1 MTASGLI
8 QFDEWMD
15 LYANRVESMRTSAV
29 RDLFAAASRS
39 DIISL
44 SGGMPDIRC
53 LPLNE
58 VGEVA
63 AHAILQEGIAGLQY
77 GDTTGRPQ
85 TKEVICRL
93 MQDLDIFV
101 APEDLTV
108 TTGAQQALDLL
119 GKTFI
124 NPGDAIITEGPTYL
138 GALQAFSA
146 YQPQVHTIDFDE
158 DGMRMDLLE
167 DTLRALGPR
176 GAKFIYT
183 IPTFQNPGGVTMS
196 LARRRQLLELAHTW
210 QIPIIEDDPY
220 GRLRFEGEAVPC
232 LRALDEEV
240 IYLGTVS
247 KVFAPGLRTGWAI
260 APHPILQKLNMVKQG
275 TDLCGSALCQ
285 VIVEHYFNETS
296 WRTTLDDMREKYR
309 ERRDAMLSALDEFF
323 PPEAKWTHPT
333 GGFFVWVTLPPYVDT
348 PQMLSIAL
356 EAGVT
361 FVPGDGCYP
370 SVSGKGHNAM
380 RIAFCYEEPEM
391 LREAIR
397 RLSLVIEER
406 LELYRAFINAGALK
420 ETWGDDMSEQKGDT
434 QRWATK

>member
-1 MTASGLI
+1 MTGSGLI
-8 QFDEWMD
+8 QFDEWVD
-15 LYANRVESMRTSAV
+15 LYAERVESMRTSAV

-44 SGGMPDIRC
+44 SGGMPDIRR
-53 LPLNE
+53 LPLDT
-58 VGEVA
+58 VSEVA
-63 AHAILQEGIAGLQY
+63 ARAVLQEGVAGLQY
-77 GDTTGRPQ
+77 GDTTGRTQ

-93 MQDLDIFV
+93 MRDLDIAV
-101 APEDLTV
+101 ATEDLIV

-146 YQPQVHTIDFDE
+146 YQPQIHTIAFDE

-167 DTLRALGPR
+167 EKLHALGRR

-196 LARRRQLLELAHTW
+196 LRRRKQLLELARTW
-210 QIPIIEDDPY
+210 QIPVVEDDPY
-220 GRLRFEGEAVPC
+220 GRLRFEGEAVGC
-232 LRALDEEV
+232 LRALDSEV

-247 KVFAPGLRTGWAI
+247 KVFAPGLRTGWII
-260 APHPILQKLNMVKQG
+260 APHPILQKLKMVKQG

-285 VIVEHYFNETS
+285 VIVEHYFNETP
-296 WRTTLDDMREKYR
+296 WRETLADMCEKYR
-309 ERRDAMLSALDEFF
+309 QRRDAMLAALDEFF
-323 PPEAKWTHPT
+323 PLEATWTHPQ
-333 GGFFVWVTLPPYVDT
+333 GGFFVWVTLPSYVNT
-348 PQMLSIAL
+348 PQLLSVAL

-370 SVSGKGHNAM
+370 STSGKGHNAM
-380 RIAFCYEEPEM
+380 RIAFCYEEPAQ

-406 LELYRAFINAGALK
+406 LELYRAFINAGVLK
-420 ETWGDDMSEQKGDT
+420 E
-434 QRWATK
+434 A

>member
-1 MTASGLI
+1 MAGSGLI
-8 QFDEWMD
+8 QFDEWVD
-15 LYANRVESMRTSAV
+15 LYAERVETMRTSAV

-44 SGGMPDIRC
+44 SGGMPDIRH
-53 LPLNE
+53 LPLDT
-58 VGEVA
+58 VA
-63 AHAILQEGIAGLQY
+63 DVSTHAILQEGIAGLQY
-77 GDTTGRPQ
+77 GDTTGRVQ
-85 TKEVICRL
+85 TKEVLCQL
-93 MQDLDIFV
+93 MRDLNISIT
-101 APEDLTV
+101 PEDITV

-124 NPGDAIITEGPTYL
+124 NPGDVIITEGPTYL

-146 YQPQVHTIDFDE
+146 YQPRIHTIGFDE
-158 DGMRMDLLE
+158 GGMRMDLLE
-167 DTLRALGPR
+167 ATLKELGCS

-196 LARRRQLLELAHTW
+196 LARRKRLLELAQTYR
-210 QIPIIEDDPY
+210 IPVIEDDPY
-220 GRLRFEGEAVPC
+220 GRLRFEGEAIPC
-232 LRALDEEV
+232 LRSLDKDV

-247 KVFAPGLRTGWAI
+247 KVFAPGLRTGWII

-285 VIVEHYFNETS
+285 VIVEHYFNETP
-296 WRTTLDDMREKYR
+296 WRTVLANMCEKYR
-309 ERRDAMLSALDEFF
+309 ERRDAMLDALNEFF
-323 PPEAKWTHPT
+323 PAEARWTRPS
-333 GGFFVWVTLPPYVDT
+333 GGFFVWITLPEYVDT

-370 SVSGKGHNAM
+370 SGSGRGRNAL
-380 RIAFCYEEPEM
+380 RVAFCYEEPEQ

-406 LELYRAFINAGALK
+406 LELYRAFINAGLLK
-420 ETWGDDMSEQKGDT
+420 EAQ
-434 QRWATK
+434 

>member
-1 MTASGLI
+1 MTGPGLI
-8 QFDEWMD
+8 QFDEWID
-15 LYANRVESMRTSAV
+15 LYAERVETMRTSAV

-44 SGGMPDIRC
+44 SGGMPDIRR
-53 LPLNE
+53 LPLE
-58 VGEVA
+58 TVSKVA
-63 AHAILQEGIAGLQY
+63 AHSIMQEGIAGLQY
-77 GDTTGRPQ
+77 GDTTGRVQ
-85 TKEVICRL
+85 TKEVIARL
-93 MQDLDIFV
+93 MRDLDIDV
-101 APEDLTV
+101 MPEDITV

-124 NPGDAIITEGPTYL
+124 NPGDHIITEGPTYL

-146 YQPQVHTIDFDE
+146 YQPKIHTIEFDH

-167 DTLRALGPR
+167 ETLAELGPR

-196 LARRRQLLELAHTW
+196 LSRRKKLLELAHTW
-210 QIPIIEDDPY
+210 QIPVIEDDPY
-220 GRLRFEGEAVPC
+220 GRLRFEGEAVSC
-232 LRALDEEV
+232 LRALDAEV

-247 KVFAPGLRTGWAI
+247 KVFAPGLRTGWVI

-285 VIVEHYFNETS
+285 VIVEYYFNETAWQS
-296 WRTTLDDMREKYR
+296 TLQDMCGKYR
-309 ERRDAMLSALDEFF
+309 TRRNAMLDALDEFF
-323 PPEAKWTHPT
+323 PPEANWTHPA

-370 SVSGKGHNAM
+370 SESGKGHNAM
-380 RIAFCYEEPEM
+380 RVAFCYEEPEQ

-406 LELYRAFINAGALK
+406 LKLYRAFISAGALK
-420 ETWGDDMSEQKGDT
+420 EI
-434 QRWATK
+434 

>member
-1 MTASGLI
+1 MAGSGLI

-15 LYANRVESMRTSAV
+15 LYAGRVDTMRTSAV

-53 LPLNE
+53 LPLE
-58 VGEVA
+58 TVSEVA
-63 AHAILQEGIAGLQY
+63 AHSILQEGIAGLQY
-77 GDTTGRPQ
+77 GDTTGRVQ
-85 TKEVICRL
+85 TKKVISGLMRDLNIEVTAE
-93 MQDLDIFV
+93 DI
-101 APEDLTV
+101 TV

-124 NPGDAIITEGPTYL
+124 NPGDSIITEGPTYL

-146 YQPQVHTIDFDE
+146 YQPKIHTVAFDE

-167 DTLRALGPR
+167 KTLENLGHR
-176 GAKFIYT
+176 AKFIYT

-196 LARRRQLLELAHTW
+196 LERRKRLLELAHAW
-210 QIPIIEDDPY
+210 RIPVIEDDPY

-247 KVFAPGLRTGWAI
+247 KVFAPGLRTGWVI

-285 VIVEHYFNETS
+285 IVVEHYFDETP
-296 WRTTLDDMREKYR
+296 WQKTLQDMCGRYR
-309 ERRDAMLSALDEFF
+309 ERRDAMLDALDEFF
-323 PPEAKWTHPT
+323 PPEAKWTHPD
-333 GGFFVWVTLPPYVDT
+333 GGFFVWVTLPAYVDT

-370 SVSGKGHNAM
+370 SDSGKGRNAM
-380 RIAFCYEEPEM
+380 RIAFCYEEPKN

-406 LELYRAFINAGALK
+406 LKLYRAFIVAGALK
-420 ETWGDDMSEQKGDT
+420 E
-434 QRWATK
+434 A

>member
-1 MTASGLI
+1 MTTSGLI
-8 QFDEWMD
+8 QFDEWTD
-15 LYANRVESMRTSAV
+15 LYATRVESMRTSAV

-44 SGGMPDIRC
+44 SGGMPDIRR
-53 LPLNE
+53 LPLSA

-63 AHAILQEGIAGLQY
+63 SRAVLQEGIAGLQY

-93 MQDLDIFV
+93 MQDLNIAV
-101 APEDLTV
+101 APEDMTV

-146 YQPQVHTIDFDE
+146 YQPKVHAIAFDE

-167 DTLRALGPR
+167 ETLKTLGPR

-196 LARRRQLLELAHTW
+196 LARRKRLLELAHTW
-210 QIPIIEDDPY
+210 QIPVIEDDPY
-220 GRLRFEGEAVPC
+220 GRLRFEGETVPC

-247 KVFAPGLRTGWAI
+247 KMFAPGLRTGWAI
-260 APHPILQKLNMVKQG
+260 APQPILQKLNMVKQG

-285 VIVEHYFNETS
+285 VIVEHYFNETP
-296 WRTTLDDMREKYR
+296 WRETLEDMCEKYR
-309 ERRDAMLSALDEFF
+309 ERRDAMLSALEEFF
-323 PPEAKWTHPT
+323 PPEAKWTHPA

-370 SVSGKGHNAM
+370 SVSGEGHNAM

-397 RLSLVIEER
+397 RLSLVIEDR
-406 LELYRAFINAGALK
+406 LELYRAFINAGVLK
-420 ETWGDDMSEQKGDT
+420 ETP
-434 QRWATK
+434 

>member
-1 MTASGLI
+1 
-8 QFDEWMD
+8 
-15 LYANRVESMRTSAV
+15 
-29 RDLFAAASRS
+29 
-39 DIISL
+39 
-44 SGGMPDIRC
+44 MPDIRH
-53 LPLNE
+53 LPLDK
-58 VGEVA
+58 VSEVA
-63 AHAILQEGIAGLQY
+63 ANSILQEGIAGLQY
-77 GDTTGRPQ
+77 GDTTGRVQ

-93 MQDLDIFV
+93 MQDFNI
-101 APEDLTV
+101 AITPEDLIV
-108 TTGAQQALDLL
+108 TTGGQQALDLL

-146 YQPQVHTIDFDE
+146 YQPHVHTIAFDE

-167 DTLRALGPR
+167 DKLQELGPR

-196 LARRRQLLELAHTW
+196 LERRKRLLELARAW

-220 GRLRFEGEAVPC
+220 GRLRFEGEPVPC

-240 IYLGTVS
+240 IYINTVS
-247 KVFAPGLRTGWAI
+247 KVFAPGLRTGWVI
-260 APHPILQKLNMVKQG
+260 APRPILQKIKMVKQG

-285 VIVEHYFNETS
+285 VIVEHYFNETP
-296 WRTTLDDMREKYR
+296 WRETLQTMCGKYR
-309 ERRDAMLSALDEFF
+309 ERRDAMLAALEEFF
-323 PPEAKWTHPT
+323 PPEATWTHPA
-333 GGFFVWVTLPPYVDT
+333 GGFFIWVTLPPYVDT
-348 PQMLSIAL
+348 PQMLSVAL

-370 SVSGKGHNAM
+370 GSSGKGHNAM
-380 RIAFCYEEPEM
+380 RIAFCYEEASN

-406 LELYRAFINAGALK
+406 LELYRAFINAGVLK
-420 ETWGDDMSEQKGDT
+420 EGELQ
-434 QRWATK
+434 

>member
-1 MTASGLI
+1 MTGSGLI
-8 QFDEWMD
+8 QFDEWVD
-15 LYANRVESMRTSAV
+15 LYAGRVETMRTSAV

-39 DIISL
+39 DVISL
-44 SGGMPDIRC
+44 SGGMPDIRH
-53 LPLNE
+53 LPLAAVAE
-58 VGEVA
+58 VS

-77 GDTTGRPQ
+77 GDTTGRAQ
-85 TKEVICRL
+85 TKEVLCRL
-93 MQDLDIFV
+93 MQDLDIDIT
-101 APEDLTV
+101 PEDITV
-108 TTGAQQALDLL
+108 TTGAQQGLDLL

-124 NPGDAIITEGPTYL
+124 NPGDVIITEGPTYL

-146 YQPQVHTIDFDE
+146 YQPRIHTIDFDA

-167 DTLRALGPR
+167 TLLRELGPG

-196 LARRRQLLELAHTW
+196 MARRKRLLELAQTYRV
-210 QIPIIEDDPY
+210 PLIEDDPY
-220 GRLRFEGEAVPC
+220 GRLRFEGEATPC
-232 LRALDEEV
+232 LRSLDKDV

-247 KVFAPGLRTGWAI
+247 KVFAPGLRTGWII

-285 VIVEHYFNETS
+285 VIVEHYFNETP
-296 WRTTLDDMREKYR
+296 WQETLANMCATYR
-309 ERRDAMLSALDEFF
+309 ERRDALLAALDEFF
-323 PPEAKWTHPT
+323 PPEAQWTHPT
-333 GGFFVWVTLPPYVDT
+333 GGFFVWVTLPEYVDT
-348 PQMLSIAL
+348 PQLLSVAL

-370 SVSGKGHNAM
+370 GGSGRGRNAM
-380 RIAFCYEEPEM
+380 RIAFCYEEPEQ

-406 LELYRAFINAGALK
+406 LKLYRAFINAGVLK
-420 ETWGDDMSEQKGDT
+420 EAQ
-434 QRWATK
+434 